1 MRTDKIFERL
11 QKLEQELTNYN
22 PKHIEMLEEYI
33 TLHEELKARRNIYS
47 NQ

>member
-1 MRTDKIFERL
+1 LRTDKIFERL
-11 QKLEQELTNYN
+11 GELEKELTSGN
-22 PKHIEMLEEYI
+22 PKRIEMLREYV

>member
-11 QKLEQELTNYN
+11 QKLEKELTNDI
-22 PKHIEMLEEYI
+22 PKHIKMLEEYI